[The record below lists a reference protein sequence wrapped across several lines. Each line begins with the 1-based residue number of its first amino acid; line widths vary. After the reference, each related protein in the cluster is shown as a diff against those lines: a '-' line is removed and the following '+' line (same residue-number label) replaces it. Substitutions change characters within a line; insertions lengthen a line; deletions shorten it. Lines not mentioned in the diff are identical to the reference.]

1 MLSAYFS
8 LFKEKDAWSLVY
20 TTSTVVAVI
29 IYTWC
34 KFLIGRT
41 SIGKIEKKKNY

>member
-8 LFKEKDAWSLVY
+8 LFKEKVAWSLVY

-29 IYTWC
+29 IYTWY
-34 KFLIGRT
+34 KFLIEST
-41 SIGKIEKKKNY
+41 SIGKIEKNNY